1 MTDQEYAARL
11 IANCSRRLSGV
22 ETAICQAIQDSSD
35 EENIMPGVFISIED
49 RRAFDGLKTQFASE
63 LR

>member
-11 IANCSRRLSGV
+11 LAKCSRRLSGV
-22 ETAICQAIQDSSD
+22 ETAICEAFRQMDEDAI
-35 EENIMPGVFISIED
+35 PGVLISTED

-63 LR
+63 LK